1 MGAIAA
7 IRTEIMTSRRSHG
20 FTLIEVLVAMA
31 IFGVLTILA
40 YMALAQT
47 LASAEML
54 TERMD
59 RLQAIQRTMR
69 YLGNDL
75 SSAAPRPVRD
85 ELGTSYM
92 PAVMVSPANNFA
104 LAVTH
109 GGWTNPAGLPRSTQ
123 QRSVYR
129 LEDGKLFRIYY
140 NVLDATYSNDA
151 LSTEIL
157 DGVES
162 LEFRLLLDNGQTTN
176 QWPPD
181 GTPENYRPRAV
192 EIILTLE
199 GEGEIRRIIEVAS

>member
-1 MGAIAA
+1 
-7 IRTEIMTSRRSHG
+7 MTSRRSHG

-75 SSAAPRPVRD
+75 SSASPRPVRD

-123 QRSVYR
+123 QRSIYR

>member
-1 MGAIAA
+1 VIPQKS
-7 IRTEIMTSRRSHG
+7 TG

-47 LASAEML
+47 LANAEML
-54 TERMD
+54 TDRMD

-75 SSAAPRPVRD
+75 AAAAPRPIRD
-85 ELGTSYM
+85 ELGVTYM
-92 PAVMVSPANNFA
+92 PAVMVSRANDFA

-109 GGWTNPAGLPRSTQ
+109 GGWSNPAGLPRSTL
-123 QRSVYR
+123 QRSVYLLNEGR
-129 LEDGKLFRIYY
+129 LVRIYY
-140 NVLDATYSNDA
+140 TVLDATYSNEA
-151 LSTEIL
+151 ISTEIL

-162 LEFRLLLDNGQTTN
+162 LEFRLVQDNGETTN
-176 QWPPD
+176 EWPPGGAAGAGRD
-181 GTPENYRPRAV
+181 SLRPRAV

-199 GEGEIRRIIEVAS
+199 NEGEIRRIIEVAS